1 MAPNIITPKLMVQPP
16 LDPGF
21 VSPYLWEQAYE
32 KLAQANDEAFT
43 VILDILRPDGTG
55 KRMELLSL
63 PDDAS
68 YASTNL
74 FRVERLV
81 KFLLWQVGG
90 SLVRIDGPQAWV
102 EALNK
107 IYADSGSRSFDNVTI
122 GKQVYGEPIRF
133 EKAQLAGI
141 SAPKLS
147 SEDIGGHTKGN
158 RIGFDLGGSDRKF
171 AAVVDGE
178 VIFSEETPWSPYFES
193 DPSYQIEGIRDCIER
208 AAKHL
213 PYIDAIGG
221 SAAGIYINNE
231 PRIASLFRGLSEE
244 SLENKVR
251 PFFRNFSEEWDGV
264 PFQIANDGDVT
275 ALAGAMMC
283 GEGEYLGIAMGT
295 SLACGYVDDERRI
308 TSMLNELAF
317 VPVDYQD
324 DGPVDEWSGDAGC
337 GVQYFSQQAVARL
350 AQKAGLSFDKDMGMP
365 IILEEV
371 QKLAEAGDERALQI
385 FQTIGVY
392 LAHTLAHFS
401 QHYAIKHV
409 LLLGRVMSGVGG
421 EWILKLAKEV
431 LAAEFAELAK
441 QIQISIPSDRL
452 RRHGQAIAA
461 ASLPSVVVS
470 N

>member
-1 MAPNIITPKLMVQPP
+1 MATNIPVQKLKVQPP
-16 LDPGF
+16 LDPDF
-21 VSPYLWEQAYE
+21 VSPYLWEQAYN
-32 KLAQANDEAFT
+32 KLAQANNGSFSF
-43 VILDILRPDGTG
+43 ILDILRPDGTG
-55 KRMELLSL
+55 KRIELISL

-90 SLVRIDGPQAWV
+90 SLVRVDGPQAWV
-102 EALNK
+102 DALNE
-107 IYADSGSRSFDNVTI
+107 IYGDSGPRAFDNVTI
-122 GKQVYGEPIRF
+122 GKQVYGESIRF
-133 EKAQLAGI
+133 EKAGLAGI

-178 VIFSEETPWSPYFES
+178 VTFSAEIPWSPYFES

-213 PYIDAIGG
+213 PHIDAIGG

-231 PRIASLFRGLSEE
+231 PRIASLFRGLSDE
-244 SLENKVR
+244 SLENEIR
-251 PFFRNFSEEWDGV
+251 PFFRNFSEEWNGV
-264 PFQIANDGDVT
+264 PFRIANDGDVT

-308 TSMLNELAF
+308 TTMLNELAF
-317 VPVDYQD
+317 VPVDYQEN
-324 DGPVDEWSGDAGC
+324 GPVDEWSKDAGC

-350 AQKAGLSFDKDMGMP
+350 ARRAGLSFANDMGMP
-365 IILEEV
+365 TILEEV
-371 QKLAEAGDERALQI
+371 QKLADSGDERALQV

-401 QHYAIKHV
+401 QHYAMKHV
-409 LLLGRVMSGVGG
+409 LLLGRVMSGMGG
-421 EWILKLAKEV
+421 ESILKLAKQV
-431 LAAEFAELAK
+431 LAAEFPELAG
-441 QIQISIPSDRL
+441 QIKISIPDDRL

-461 ASLPSVVVS
+461 ASLPS
-470 N
+470 